1 MQVMRRDNLSFA
13 PSNKN
18 RFCGGDGGSISSPS
32 LSHHT
37 SRNSQ
42 YNSNSNTEGNNLR
55 RQLGPPSQNAH
66 IGHSMMML
74 DGVQMVP
81 ISSMI
86 GGGGNIRHRQS
97 GEKNN
102 ITSSFNDSGSSSGNL
117 IRTQHHPMR
126 NKHASMSSIQGTG
139 ARRIAS
145 TQSFQRRN
153 DVGGDG
159 ISSRGADR
167 NESWGNL
174 QQIPQKQQVN
184 SGLMRNTH
192 TSMNTMM
199 QVSPRALSNK
209 NIQNSKSG
217 TSMGSGRNAS
227 WGSMQK
233 AGINGTMRD
242 DHGSMSSM
250 QGSQRQP
257 SNQDLHKKH
266 SFGGSKGAGKNV
278 SWGNMQQI
286 SKPQQQQR
294 ENSSMTNKN
303 REGRNKN
310 SFGNMLQRP
319 NSQMHPQQ
327 GQNTSRGA
335 PNQSSLRNGL
345 LANTKNTS
353 AFSFGNHGSRMMAMV
368 EKSTNENWD
377 NAFDKGGGFNRPQ
390 DSLSSNS
397 DSNMLS
403 KDHISGKNPLLVDL
417 ADKGFRNGWDLYMG
431 DNHKPLDKDKGE
443 ELILKAMAEGS
454 FIAKGFCLA
463 NGWGNKKDLKMAF
476 SIFKSFA
483 VYKGDYYGMSLK
495 AYCLLDGNGVKSDTD
510 EAVYWLAKAI
520 ELKKGGWAMGL
531 MGSCYQDG
539 DDVEQ
544 DEEKAVQLYKDAAE
558 QGYVKAMYKLGR
570 IYEKGSDNKDTIPR
584 DKEESVKWYR
594 KASLQNHSK
603 AKEKVERLSNDMFF

>member
-1 MQVMRRDNLSFA
+1 MQVMRGNNLSFA
-13 PSNKN
+13 SSNKN
-18 RFCGGDGGSISSPS
+18 RFCGGDEGSIISPS
-32 LSHHT
+32 LSYPT
-37 SRNSQ
+37 SINSQ
-42 YNSNSNTEGNNLR
+42 YNSNSAPEGNNLR

-86 GGGGNIRHRQS
+86 GGGGNIRHRKS
-97 GEKNN
+97 AEKNN
-102 ITSSFNDSGSSSGNL
+102 KTSFFNDRGSSSGNP

-126 NKHASMSSIQGTG
+126 NGHASMSAIQGTG
-139 ARRIAS
+139 ARRIVL

-153 DVGGDG
+153 GVGGDG

-184 SGLMRNTH
+184 SGLMRNSH
-192 TSMNTMM
+192 TSMHTMM
-199 QVSPRALSNK
+199 QVSPRVLSNQ

-217 TSMGSGRNAS
+217 TSMGSGRNES
-227 WGSMQK
+227 WGRMQK
-233 AGINGTMRD
+233 AGSNGTMRV

-257 SNQDLHKKH
+257 PNQDLHKKH
-266 SFGGSKGAGKNV
+266 GVGGSKGAGKNF

-294 ENSSMTNKN
+294 ENNSMINNN
-303 REGRNKN
+303 REGRNKK

-319 NSQMHPQQ
+319 NIQMHPQQ
-327 GQNTSRGA
+327 GYNTSKVA
-335 PNQSSLRNGL
+335 PNQSSLRNSL
-345 LANTKNTS
+345 LTNTNNTS

-390 DSLSSNS
+390 DSPSRNS
-397 DSNMLS
+397 DNMLS
-403 KDHISGKNPLLVDL
+403 KDQISGENPLLVDL
-417 ADKGFRNGWDLYMG
+417 ADKGFRNGWDMYMG

-443 ELILKAMAEGS
+443 ELILKAMSEGS
-454 FIAKGFCLA
+454 VIAKGFCLA
-463 NGWGNKKDLKMAF
+463 NGWGNQKDLKMAF
-476 SIFKSFA
+476 SIFKAFA
-483 VYKGDYYGMSLK
+483 VHKGDYYGMSLK
-495 AYCLLDGNGVKSDTD
+495 AYCLLDGNGVKRNTD
-510 EAVYWLAKAI
+510 EAIYWLARAI
-520 ELKKGGWAMGL
+520 QLKKSGWAMGL

-539 DDVEQ
+539 DGVEQ

-570 IYEKGSDNKDTIPR
+570 MYEKGSDNKDTIPS
-584 DKEESVKWYR
+584 DKEEGVKWYR